1 MDLDEVKQ
9 LNIPTAPGCYQ
20 FLDRQG
26 RVIYIGKAAN
36 LRARVFSYWRASAG
50 LTPAKEEMIKQV
62 KDIKWI
68 ETDSEIEALLLEANL
83 VKKQQP
89 IFNVKLRDDK
99 RFVYLKISIEEEW
112 PRIFITRRLEKS
124 GQYFGPF
131 TSVMAVRTTL
141 KIIRKIW
148 PFRSCARLPKK
159 ACLYYRLGQ
168 CPGMCIGQADKQG
181 YQKIIREIILFL
193 EGKKKRIIKDYQKQ
207 IKSWELKQKKC
218 QVGSGERE
226 EAEVEIERLK
236 FRLFNL
242 EKVLATANVLG
253 AADKYAADVVELAKV
268 LSLPRP
274 LQRIEGYDIANIFG
288 RQAVGSMVVF
298 IDGEPEKSEYRR
310 FKIKIGQGRANDVG
324 MLKEVLERRFKNDW
338 PRPDLIVIDG
348 GRAQLQAAE
357 QVLKEYKLNIPILAI
372 AKGEGLRSARA
383 RDKIFFPGQTTPLK
397 LPLASPALHIL
408 KRVRD
413 EAHRFALSYHR
424 LLRKKKILT
433 K

>member
-1 MDLDEVKQ
+1 MNLDEVKQ

-36 LRARVFSYWRASAG
+36 LRARVFSYWRTSAA
-50 LTPAKEEMIKQV
+50 LTPAKEEMIDQV
-62 KDIKWI
+62 KEIKWI

-83 VKKQQP
+83 IKKQQP

-99 RFVYLKISIEEEW
+99 RFVYLKISTEEEW
-112 PRIFITRRLEKS
+112 PRIFITRQLEKS

-141 KIIRKIW
+141 KVIRKIW

-181 YQKIIREIILFL
+181 YQKTIREIILFL

-207 IKSWELKQKKC
+207 IKSWELKQKKYP
-218 QVGSGERE
+218 VGSGERE
-226 EAEVEIERLK
+226 EAEAEIERLK

-268 LSLPRP
+268 LGLPRP
-274 LQRIEGYDIANIFG
+274 PQRIEGYDIANIFG

-310 FKIKIGQGRANDVG
+310 FKIKVGQGRANDVG

-383 RDKIFFPGQTTPLK
+383 RDKIFFPGQAAPLK